1 MTDHAAARRYLL
13 TAAVCAYTFQ
23 PDWNREELTDDLHR
37 VTELFTR
44 EFGYT
49 HVPLIGVDP
58 TKEQLLGGLR
68 SFCTSPER
76 TPEDYVVVYFA
87 GHGEVRENT
96 GEHVLLTADTRPDDL
111 AFTSLRTEELGRVLV
126 EETPLRRVLL
136 MLDTCE
142 SGSGGAQVAAR
153 AVATDPSW
161 RDAEE
166 ERGFV
171 VIAATQPYQLA
182 QPGAFTK
189 GLVRAVHSLAT
200 VGSLPGSLPIGSV
213 VAMMQGQGGP
223 AADTQQVVWD
233 AVRLTGTL
241 PAFLPNPRAAATA
254 DAVDLVLSLR
264 AEQQALR
271 AEEFSR
277 ELLPKARASLGDGR
291 WHFRGRHQALRAVTE
306 WLNDE
311 KAKTAG
317 LVVTGAPG
325 SGKSALL
332 GLVSALAHLDWRRT
346 VPLHDLGLPE
356 DELPRLG
363 CVNAIIF
370 ARGATEAAVLAG
382 IAAATG
388 SGAQS
393 VGALIEHLR
402 RWPDP
407 VTVAVDALDEA
418 DAPEELIGT
427 LLRPL
432 LDYGGGTRFR
442 LLLGTRPDLLPL
454 LARHTAAVDLDA
466 PEFRDPQAVRSHV
479 ADGLRAAPEHS
490 PFRQADAE
498 TLAAVA
504 EAVAEAAGCSF
515 LVARLIT
522 QTLVA
527 APALPDPYDAKWRT
541 TLPRLPG
548 DAMRGDLK
556 HRFDGDLD
564 QAYDILAPLAH
575 AEGQGLPWENLW
587 AALASQVGQNNYTD
601 EDVLRFRQ
609 RAGSYVIEDTLEGR
623 SVYRLYHQALAEHVR
638 EMRPASDQTQAAF
651 AEVLRAS
658 APRRADGGPDWQRAH
673 PYVRHHFA
681 THAARGR
688 VLGESLE
695 DPHFLVVA
703 DPERLRHALHQ
714 EDHGP
719 QAAAY
724 HEYMLLRPGDTTGEQ
739 LSYLLLAARRTGAAR
754 LAEAIEAAGATD
766 GPGLPWRT
774 PWARWHSDQQVV
786 RLLSHPSPPAAM
798 AEAGADRLVTLDAAG
813 LLRSWDLAT
822 ESATP
827 LGSAPNPLRATLHGT
842 RDGTVL
848 IAAWEGDRVVAR
860 NALSGEAVTSP
871 LTFPD
876 DPPTDPR
883 LRGPVAALRTA
894 DGHYVAAGYHTW
906 ETTSGTSN
914 RPHATYRVG
923 LRFTSHNG
931 KTTWTASN
939 DVKGVRALADLTL
952 AEDRHG
958 RIMVVSAD
966 TKAWPN
972 RRTRIDIP
980 RLRVWF
986 PRGGIA
992 EFEDPRLF
1000 SSARPLRC
1008 MATRCAAGR
1017 VGEDV
1022 VLALGTTDGTVLVWK
1037 LFGEKKPLVGEAR
1050 MGSARGVA
1058 HVSAVA
1064 FGNLHG
1070 EPVVVFGQDSGIVT
1084 EMPLAPA
1091 PSPAVRS
1098 LFSGRRRVTAVA
1110 LVGGA
1115 QVAVATE
1122 DGKVIVCARHA
1133 EPAADEERMHML
1145 AHGGPGPVV
1154 YAADAAGGL
1163 HAYHAETGALL
1174 ASAPPD
1180 DRGPIESMVP
1190 LGASGAVV
1198 HHSTTGRGPS
1208 RWHWERPRTH
1218 TDGVPRPDVRHHDE
1232 GRPAS
1237 AGSSPGP
1244 DIAALDQHTVLT
1256 FTEGYFVRKEP
1267 VAVWRVADDDSD
1279 LLVPVDMPEAGMA
1292 GILPGFPRNPL
1303 IFASAVAI
1311 VDGAEV
1317 IVMAMESVLRSR
1329 LHAWCRTAATT
1340 TKLGSFRFPGSR
1352 PPTVMAVGTCLRTTA
1367 VVTADRTGALR
1378 LYDVL
1383 RGKPLVRELPGHEGG
1398 VVSAV
1403 AFREERGQSVIAS
1416 ASVRGNVILTNLP
1429 SGRTVNVDLGEPVA
1443 SLAVCAGLTTVA
1455 ATASG
1460 LTALKF

>member
-1 MTDHAAARRYLL
+1 MTDHAAGHRYLL
-13 TAAVCAYTFQ
+13 TAAVCAHTFQ
-23 PDWNREELTDDLHR
+23 PAWNREELAEDLHR

-49 HVPLIGVDP
+49 HVPLVGIDP
-58 TKEQLLGGLR
+58 TKEQLLSGLR

-87 GHGEVRENT
+87 GHGEVREN
-96 GEHVLLTADTRPDDL
+96 GEHVLLAADTRPDDL

-153 AVATDPSW
+153 AVTTDPSW

-189 GLVRAVHSLAT
+189 RLVRAVHSLAT
-200 VGSLPGSLPIGSV
+200 AGSLPGSLPIGSV
-213 VAMMQGQGGP
+213 VAMMQSQGGP

-254 DAVDLVLSLR
+254 DAVDLMLSLR

-271 AEEFSR
+271 VEEFNR

-291 WHFRGRHQALRAVTE
+291 WHFRGRYQALRAVTD

-311 KAKTAG
+311 RAKTAG

-332 GLVSALAHLDWRRT
+332 GLVSALAHPDWRRT
-346 VPLHDLGLPE
+346 VPLHDLGLTE
-356 DELPRLG
+356 DDLPRLD
-363 CVNAIIF
+363 CVNAIIY

-407 VTVAVDALDEA
+407 VIVAVDALDEA
-418 DAPEELIGT
+418 AAPEELVGT
-427 LLRPL
+427 VLRPL
-432 LDYGGGTRFR
+432 LDYASGTRFR

-454 LARHTAAVDLDA
+454 LARHTVAVDLDA
-466 PEFRDPQAVRSHV
+466 PEFRDPQAVRAHV
-479 ADGLRAAPEHS
+479 ADGLRAAPEGS
-490 PFRQADAE
+490 PFRQADTE
-498 TLAAVA
+498 TSAAVA
-504 EAVAEAAGCSF
+504 EAVAEAAGRSF

-587 AALASQVGQNNYTD
+587 AALASRVGDVHYTD

-638 EMRPASDQTQAAF
+638 EMRPVTEQTHAAF
-651 AEVLRAS
+651 SEVLQAS

-673 PYVRHHFA
+673 PYVRRHFA

-688 VLGESLE
+688 VLGEPLE
-695 DPHFLVVA
+695 DPYFLLAA

-719 QAAAY
+719 KAVAY
-724 HEYMLLRPGDTTGEQ
+724 HEYTLLRPPDDAPGERM
-739 LSYLLLAARRTGAAR
+739 SYLLLAARRTGAAR
-754 LAEAIEAAGATD
+754 LAEAVEATSAS
-766 GPGLPWRT
+766 GPSLPWRT
-774 PWARWHSDQQVV
+774 LWARWHSEQQV
-786 RLLSHPSPPAAM
+786 RHLLSHPSPLASIAVT
-798 AEAGADRLVTLDAAG
+798 GADQLMTLDSSG
-813 LLRSWDLAT
+813 LLKSWNLAT

-827 LGSAPNPLRATLHGT
+827 LGSASDPLHAAFHST
-842 RDGTVL
+842 RDGTAL
-848 IAAWEGDRVVAR
+848 IAAWEGDRAVAR
-860 NALSGEAVTSP
+860 DALSSKALTSP

-876 DPPTDPR
+876 DPPVDPR

-894 DGHYVAAGYHTW
+894 DGYYVAAGYHTW
-906 ETTSGTSN
+906 ETIRTPK
-914 RPHATYRVG
+914 RPQATYRLG
-923 LRFTSHNG
+923 LRFTSHDG
-931 KTTWTASN
+931 KRTWTALN
-939 DVKGVRALADLTL
+939 NVKGVRALADLVL
-952 AEDRHG
+952 VEDRHG

-966 TKAWPN
+966 TKAVPN
-972 RRTRIDIP
+972 RRTRIDVP

-986 PRGGIA
+986 PRGGVA
-992 EFEDPRLF
+992 ELEDPRLF

-1008 MATRCAAGR
+1008 MATRCAAGH

-1022 VLALGTTDGTVLVWK
+1022 MLALGTTDGSVLVWK

-1058 HVSAVA
+1058 HVSAIA
-1064 FGNLHG
+1064 FGSLHG

-1091 PSPAVRS
+1091 SSLTVRP
-1098 LFSGRRRVTAVA
+1098 LFTGRRRVTAVA
-1110 LVGGA
+1110 VVGGA

-1133 EPAADEERMHML
+1133 KPAAGEERMRML
-1145 AHGGPGPVV
+1145 ADGGSRPVV
-1154 YAADAAGGL
+1154 YATDVAGGL
-1163 HAYHAETGALL
+1163 HAYHAGTGALL
-1174 ASAPPD
+1174 ASAPPG
-1180 DRGPIESMVP
+1180 DRGPIHSMVS
-1190 LGASGAVV
+1190 LGASGGVV
-1198 HHSTTGRGPS
+1198 HHSTPERGPS

-1218 TDGVPRPDVRHHDE
+1218 TYGVPRPGVRHHDE
-1232 GRPAS
+1232 GRAVS
-1237 AGSSPGP
+1237 ADSGPGP
-1244 DIAALDQHTVLT
+1244 DITVLDQHTVFT
-1256 FTEGYFVRKEP
+1256 FTAGRFVRNAP
-1267 VAVWRVADDDSD
+1267 VAVWRVADDDSV
-1279 LLVPVDMPEAGMA
+1279 LLVPVDLPEAGLA

-1303 IFASAVAI
+1303 IFASAAAT

-1317 IVMAMESVLRSR
+1317 IVMAMESRLRSR
-1329 LHAWCRTAATT
+1329 LHVWSRTAATT
-1340 TKLGSFRFPGSR
+1340 TKLGSFPFPGSR
-1352 PPTVMAVGTCLRTTA
+1352 PPTVMAVGACLRTTA
-1367 VVTADRTGALR
+1367 VLTADRTGALR

-1383 RGKPLVRELPGHEGG
+1383 RGKPLLKELPGHEREG
-1398 VVSAV
+1398 VSAV
-1403 AFREERGQSVIAS
+1403 ALREERGRSIVAS
-1416 ASVRGNVILTNLP
+1416 ASVLSNVILTDLP
-1429 SGRTVNVDLGEPVA
+1429 SGRTVTVDLGEPVE

-1460 LTALKF
+1460 LTALRF